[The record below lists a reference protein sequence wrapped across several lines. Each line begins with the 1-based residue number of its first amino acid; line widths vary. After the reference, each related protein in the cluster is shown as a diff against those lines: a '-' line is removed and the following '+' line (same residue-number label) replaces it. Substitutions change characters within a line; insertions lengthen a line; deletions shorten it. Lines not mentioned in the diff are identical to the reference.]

1 MVRSG
6 MAKVEKTSTRSAK
19 SGQWVTKPIGSKK
32 AAKFSEVEG
41 LKMSHGSYM
50 LSQKTSAKGLKGDAY
65 RSEITKAF
73 KKG

>member
-1 MVRSG
+1 MAKAVKNGARSARSG
-6 MAKVEKTSTRSAK
+6 H
-19 SGQWVTKPIGSKK
+19 WVTKPIGSKK

-41 LKMSHGSYM
+41 LRMN
-50 LSQKTSAKGLKGDAY
+50 LTSQALTQEATAKGLKGDAY

>member
-1 MVRSG
+1 
-6 MAKVEKTSTRSAK
+6 MAKVEKTGMRSAK
-19 SGQWVTKPIGSKK
+19 NGQFVTKPIGSNK

-41 LKMSHGSYM
+41 LKMSLASKV
-50 LSQKTSAKGLKGDAY
+50 LTQKASAKGLKGDAY